1 MDVDAPPNANT
12 RQACAPLIEHD
23 VRSNSP
29 GSSATPAS
37 ALTSLHLGFPIGSR
51 QSQANFK
58 LNTTT
63 NDTMLAVA
71 PSKDIQTFN
80 ISSPSNSR

>member
-1 MDVDAPPNANT
+1 MDADAPPNGKT

-51 QSQANFK
+51 QSQAN
-58 LNTTT
+58 
-63 NDTMLAVA
+63 NDTMLAIA
-71 PSKDIQTFN
+71 PSKDMQT
-80 ISSPSNSR
+80 PGNSR

>member
-1 MDVDAPPNANT
+1 MDMEAPSSAIDNHGIA

-37 ALTSLHLGFPIGSR
+37 ALTSLHLGFPIGSQ
-51 QSQANFK
+51 QSP
-58 LNTTT
+58 
-63 NDTMLAVA
+63 MLHGEVA
-71 PSKDIQTFN
+71 PY
-80 ISSPSNSR
+80 SRSR